1 MNGVK
6 RLELMVCPK
15 CFAEIPETSA
25 FCLECGA
32 RIKEDTL
39 DSLYAEGSDREVYP
53 DIAQANLMRMRGQ
66 WEEATQICIN
76 VLRRF
81 PSNETAHALLG
92 DIYSDQGLYEEAIH
106 WYEMLV
112 DLEPSNAV
120 YRAKLDQL
128 RAIKTMKEAE
138 QKPPLPLMDVPETQ
152 KPGWSPSQRTWIYTL
167 LGILAVGTV
176 VSAFVAGMRM
186 TQASPPSINRPELTG
201 MPPTTSFTP
210 GDNTQQTGG
219 HHSPEEMKKETSPP
233 LSGNTNDSFSFFLS
247 TQEATLNRTLTQ
259 NLPGTPV
266 MVCFNPVS
274 GSWTIRGK
282 IDGGALSRER
292 VLREAYSITDAF
304 YKAMPAVSTVNVVLM
319 VPSRQTGT
327 DELLFA
333 AEVPQIPIEMSLN
346 PLTDENIRAFFQNAR
361 VWWNPQIPL

>member
-15 CFAEIPETSA
+15 CFTEIPETSA

-32 RIKEDTL
+32 RIKEDTV

-53 DIAQANLMRMRGQ
+53 DIARANLLRMRGQ
-66 WEEATQICIN
+66 WEEAAQICIN

-92 DIYSDQGLYEEAIH
+92 DIYSDQGQFEEATH
-106 WYEMLV
+106 WYEILV
-112 DLEPSNAV
+112 DLVPSNAV

-138 QKPPLPLMDVPETQ
+138 QKPPLPLMGVSETP
-152 KPGWSPSQRTWIYTL
+152 KPGWSPSQRAWIYTL
-167 LGILAVGTV
+167 LSILAIGTV

-186 TQASPPSINRPELTG
+186 TLSRPAPIVRQESPGMLPSTSFSPGDTTRQASGRSSSEDL
-201 MPPTTSFTP
+201 
-210 GDNTQQTGG
+210 
-219 HHSPEEMKKETSPP
+219 KKESPTVLPGSTS
-233 LSGNTNDSFSFFLS
+233 DSFSPFLS
-247 TQEATLNRTLTQ
+247 TQEAALNRALAQ

-266 MVCFNPVS
+266 MGCFNPIS
-274 GSWTIRGK
+274 GLWAIRGK

-292 VLREAYSITDAF
+292 VLREAYSITEAF
-304 YKAMPAVSTVNVVLM
+304 YKTVPGVSTVTIILM

-327 DELLFA
+327 DEILFA